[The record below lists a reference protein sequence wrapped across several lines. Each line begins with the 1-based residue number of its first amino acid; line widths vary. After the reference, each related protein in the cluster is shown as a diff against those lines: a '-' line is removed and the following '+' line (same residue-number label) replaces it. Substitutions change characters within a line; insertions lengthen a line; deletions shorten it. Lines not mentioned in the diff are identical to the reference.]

1 VPGRA
6 LGRNTTYITF
16 LYTVRSVGRCYT
28 QAVSRTAAILIDHR
42 PFPTGKEYRVHHRV
56 TQPIRRLLKSGILI
70 LATCAAASGA
80 QTRDELEPPTPA
92 AFLPGG
98 MLGVQV
104 GASWEDSK
112 KSKSLQSLNCQP
124 VESIDADEVCFFKTA
139 ASSRVAGAEIHDGFI
154 VRKGDHLVLIGTGIA
169 IKNADDPLAES
180 VVRSFQS
187 QIHSTFQHTGD
198 DVLFVQM
205 PARRLSKE
213 ELNGYSQRAPVLL
226 VQLEHKA
233 NELAVLYGYLAPVNL
248 FGSLTP

>member
-1 VPGRA
+1 VQR
-6 LGRNTTYITF
+6 RNTTHFTF
-16 LYTVRSVGRCYT
+16 LYTARRARRCYT
-28 QAVSRTAAILIDHR
+28 QLASRAAAILMDHH
-42 PFPTGKEYRVHHRV
+42 PFPTRKEYPVHHRV
-56 TQPIRRLLKSGILI
+56 TQPTRRLLKSGVLI
-70 LATCAAASGA
+70 LATCGAALGA
-80 QTRDELEPPTPA
+80 QTRDDLEPPTPA

-112 KSKSLQSLNCQP
+112 KSKSLQSLSCQP
-124 VESIDADEVCFFKTA
+124 VESPDADEVCFFKTA

-187 QIHSTFQHTGD
+187 QIHAAFQHTGD
-198 DVLFVQM
+198 DVLFVTM
-205 PARRLSKE
+205 PARRLSAE